1 MLFLESFSIT
11 LKSVSSILTVM
22 GTLSTPFGEYLAC
35 TKTINCLSKDIFNT
49 LLLDGQCDIKMRKKD
64 ASKN

>member
-1 MLFLESFSIT
+1 MENFKKLLNEAIQEYE
-11 LKSVSSILTVM
+11 I
-22 GTLSTPFGEYLAC
+22 TLSTPFGEYPAC
-35 TKTINCLSKDIFNT
+35 TKTIDCLSKDIFNT

>member
-1 MLFLESFSIT
+1 MENFKKLLNEAIQGYE
-11 LKSVSSILTVM
+11 I
-22 GTLSTPFGEYLAC
+22 TLSTPFGEYLAC
-35 TKTINCLSKDIFNT
+35 TKTIDCLSKDIFNT